1 MLFVLETL
9 SVPKSFRKVTN
20 AQRPDGLVLE
30 GGIHGAFSPSRAAK
44 IPAYSKGAPFL
55 QCVGTNRR
63 FLTRGDLNRD

>member
-9 SVPKSFRKVTN
+9 SVAKSLRKVTN

-44 IPAYSKGAPFL
+44 IPAYSKVTAII
-55 QCVGTNRR
+55 
-63 FLTRGDLNRD
+63 